1 MSGDPLARLAPAQR
15 ALLELRLERRR
26 AARAAAGIGPRP
38 AGDAPV
44 PLSFGQQRL
53 WFVDQMESGSSFFNI
68 CAAVRLEGRLAAGVL
83 RRALG
88 DVVRRHESLRTVFVA
103 PTGAPGAQP
112 LQRVLAAGPPGIADL
127 PLADLTALPV
137 ERREPEAQRLLATG
151 TGAPLDLARG
161 PLLRAWLMR
170 LGPET
175 HVLACVVHHVIADW
189 WSLGVLV
196 RDVAALYAAAAGRAC
211 PLPELP
217 VQYPDFALWQR
228 ETLDE
233 RRLAGALEEWLRR
246 LAGAPSFLP
255 LPTDF
260 PRPAVQS
267 FRGAEERTDLP
278 AELVAALRR
287 CGQEHGCT
295 LFMVVVA
302 LYGVLLHWLTG
313 ETDLVVSAPLG
324 GRDRRETEDLIGMF
338 VDTLLLRL
346 RMSGNPCW
354 RELLGRV
361 REVVTDAYERRH
373 LPCDR
378 IIRELAPER
387 SLGYSPMLQA
397 GLNLV
402 ERDPLEEVSFPGL
415 AARRFDLDPGIAQF
429 ELNLVVARAAGG
441 HWLGVQYRT
450 DLFRRA
456 TARGL
461 LAQLRALFDL
471 AVRRPDFDLR
481 EARELLAGLEE
492 RRLQEERRSRPA
504 SAGPRRL
511 RTAAADRPIHRS
523 RSEIHDTEV
532 RR

>member
-1 MSGDPLARLAPAQR
+1 MTAAGDSLARLTPAQR
-15 ALLELRLERRR
+15 TLLELRLEKRR
-26 AARAAAGIGPRP
+26 ASRAATGIGRRP
-38 AGDAPV
+38 AGGAPV

-88 DVVRRHESLRTVFVA
+88 AVVRRHESLRTVFVA

-112 LQRVLAAGPPGIADL
+112 LQRVLPAAPADIAGIAGL
-127 PLADLTALPV
+127 PLADLAALPE
-137 ERREPEAQRLLATG
+137 ERREPEARLLLAAG

-161 PLLRAWLMR
+161 PLLRAWLVR

-175 HVLACVVHHVIADW
+175 HVLACVVHHIIADW

-196 RDVAALYAAAAGRAC
+196 REVAAHYAAFAAGRPC
-211 PLPELP
+211 PLPEPP
-217 VQYPDFALWQR
+217 VQYPDFARWQR

-233 RRLAGALEEWLRR
+233 PRLAGALAEWLRR

-267 FRGAEERTDLP
+267 FRGAEERAELP
-278 AELVAALRR
+278 EELVAALRR

-324 GRDRRETEDLIGMF
+324 GRDRDETENLIGMF

-346 RMSGNPCW
+346 RLSGNPCF
-354 RELLGRV
+354 RALLGRV
-361 REVVTDAYERRH
+361 REVVTDAYEGRH

-387 SLGYSPMLQA
+387 SLGYSPLLQA

-402 ERDPLEEVSFPGL
+402 ERDPLEEVSLPGL
-415 AARRFDLDPGIAQF
+415 AVRRFDLDPGIAQF

-441 HWLGVQYRT
+441 HWVGVQYRT

-471 AVRRPDFDLR
+471 AVRRPGFDLR

-492 RRLQEERRSRPA
+492 RRLQEERHRRPA

-511 RTAAADRPIHRS
+511 RATAGARPLTY
-523 RSEIHDTEV
+523 DTEV